1 MPDIQENRPFWEAF
15 PNMFPNAISEAIGKK
30 IPWHTHAASP
40 QSSQTFCV
48 SAFGPLIDHDGS
60 DQICRQLTERSFE
73 DWKHCDGRWK
83 IQLEFSDRVLLNE
96 MMGTPSQIDVLL
108 DGPDSAITVES
119 KLVVDAQAGFGC
131 CGKFE
136 KSKCKGFY
144 GPGSDAKSPATWC
157 VLERW
162 DGGRSPRL
170 YWTLGR
176 SFFKPSVFLQ
186 QKERETCPFRGSNYQ
201 LMRNFLL
208 AAAYSQKK
216 KKKQFGTLVLCPRA
230 FSETLASQVKS
241 FREDVLLPEYADRV
255 SLVYYDDYISL
266 LRNSDDD
273 RLGQVAE
280 FLQRRLAAQTM

>member
-15 PNMFPNAISEAIGKK
+15 PNMFPNAISEAIGNQ

-48 SAFGPLIDHDGS
+48 SAFGPLIDHGNS
-60 DQICRQLTERSFE
+60 DQICHTLAERAFNG
-73 DWKHCDGRWK
+73 WRNCDGRWK
-83 IQLEFSDRVLLNE
+83 ILLEFSDRTLLNE
-96 MMGTPSQIDVLL
+96 MIGKPSQIDVLL
-108 DGPDSAITVES
+108 VGPDSAITVES
-119 KLVVDAQAGFGC
+119 KLVVDAHAGLGC
-131 CGKFE
+131 CGKFGDN
-136 KSKCKGFY
+136 KCKGFY

-157 VLERW
+157 LLERW

-176 SFFKPSVFLQ
+176 SFFKSSVFLQ
-186 QKERETCPFRGSNYQ
+186 QKEGETCPFRDSNYQ

-216 KKKQFGTLVLCPRA
+216 KKKQFGTLVLCPRT
-230 FSETLASQVKS
+230 FSEKLASQVQS
-241 FREDVLLPEYADRV
+241 FREDVLLPEYADKV

-266 LRNSDDD
+266 LRNSNDGK
-273 RLGQVAE
+273 LGQVAE
-280 FLQRRLAAQTM
+280 FLQCRLAAQTM